1 MPIADLFPF
10 FEDPTALIVVAAI
23 MLLIISTFRD
33 RRQHRRRASRLR
45 EHLLTDTVMHLRPNG
60 RPGH

>member
-1 MPIADLFPF
+1 
-10 FEDPTALIVVAAI
+10 VVAAI
-23 MLLIISTFRD
+23 MLLIVSTFRD

-60 RPGH
+60 RLGH